1 MFHGISLQKMSF
13 LLGIEITENTDLIKF
28 ILSKIQE
35 IDNIYKLNI
44 QIFLISKFCP

>member
-1 MFHGISLQKMSF
+1 MSF

-35 IDNIYKLNI
+35 IGLGLTSDRVTRGILLEEYAPEI
-44 QIFLISKFCP
+44 I

>member
-28 ILSKIQE
+28 ILSKNTE
-35 IDNIYKLNI
+35 IRQ
-44 QIFLISKFCP
+44 QIETQSLIGKFSP